1 MKLKTLYISDLDG
14 TLLNKK
20 AELSDYTRETVSQ
33 LIRDGMLFSIATAR
47 SQSATKMLSQLDINI
62 PSVHLN
68 GVLIYDYKK
77 RKYIDCTPM
86 DTDTANEII
95 RILKSFDRMSFVYK
109 FDSDC
114 GINVEFERLSNQ
126 VERNFFEVRKD
137 SDYKSFRQVDNI
149 RAADDD
155 RVIYFT
161 MVDEYERLLPIYK
174 EIAAL
179 PKAKATLYSDN
190 YSEMYFLEVFSIEA
204 TKASGVMKLKKML
217 NADRV
222 VAIGDN
228 LNDLEMLKAAD
239 LGIAVGDGAEEV
251 KRQADLIIGNSFE
264 DGVARYLSD
273 IKINEG

>member
-1 MKLKTLYISDLDG
+1 M
-14 TLLNKK
+14 
-20 AELSDYTRETVSQ
+20 
-33 LIRDGMLFSIATAR
+33 
-47 SQSATKMLSQLDINI
+47 
-62 PSVHLN
+62 
-68 GVLIYDYKK
+68 
-77 RKYIDCTPM
+77 
-86 DTDTANEII
+86 
-95 RILKSFDRMSFVYK
+95 
-109 FDSDC
+109 
-114 GINVEFERLSNQ
+114 
-126 VERNFFEVRKD
+126 
-137 SDYKSFRQVDNI
+137 
-149 RAADDD
+149 
-155 RVIYFT
+155 
-161 MVDEYERLLPIYK
+161 
-174 EIAAL
+174 